1 MIKRYNQF
9 IKKINEAGEE
19 QAPVI
24 TPNPTT
30 TPAPAID
37 PAETPDKRR
46 ERYTIKKPS
55 VDPDPLAYGEEGIE
69 DNLESLNKIL
79 KGELID
85 DNTVKYKGHEITLP
99 SETGEF
105 EVDGVRRIKREGGKL
120 VPTSSS
126 EDVIE
131 YLNNPEAQAE
141 AQGAQ
146 SRRSQAQAQRGA
158 QAQVQAQMGAQAQYE
173 NFETQDSEEYDEYK
187 NDDDDDDDF
196 GFESPFCKPC
206 EGTGCEECDGSGM
219 KRNPVVNNDYISGYD
234 DEFETQTGKDPE
246 SEALSGEK
254 VDVEETGRKRQ
265 AQFESKSYKS
275 RFRTKF

>member
-1 MIKRYNQF
+1 MIKKYNQF
-9 IKKINEAGEE
+9 IKRINEAGEE
-19 QAPVI
+19 QAPVV
-24 TPNPTT
+24 TPTPTT

-55 VDPDPLAYGEEGIE
+55 VDPDPLAYGEGVEDSLEYLNDTLEGSE
-69 DNLESLNKIL
+69 LMNNIL
-79 KGELID
+79 K
-85 DNTVKYKGHEITLP
+85 YQGHEITLP
-99 SETGEF
+99 SETEQF
-105 EVDGVRRIKREGGKL
+105 EVDGVRRIKREGNKL

-131 YLNNPEAQAE
+131 YLNNPEAQSE

-146 SRRSQAQAQRGA
+146 SRRSQAQAQRGS

-173 NFETQDSEEYDEYK
+173 NFETQD
-187 NDDDDDDDF
+187 DDDDDF

-206 EGTGCEECDGSGM
+206 EGKGCEECDGSGM
-219 KRNPVVNNDYISGYD
+219 KRNSIFPDSKEVDE

-254 VDVEETGRKRQ
+254 VDVQETGRKRQ

>member
-1 MIKRYNQF
+1 MIKKYNQF
-9 IKKINEAGEE
+9 IKRINEAGEE

-24 TPNPTT
+24 TPTPTT
-30 TPAPAID
+30 TPAPTET
-37 PAETPDKRR
+37 PSTTPDKRR
-46 ERYTIKKPS
+46 ERYTIQKPS
-55 VDPDPLAYGEEGIE
+55 VDPDPLASAGEGVEDSLEYLHDTLEGSE
-69 DNLESLNKIL
+69 LMNNIL
-79 KGELID
+79 
-85 DNTVKYKGHEITLP
+85 KYKGHEITLP
-99 SETGEF
+99 SETEQF

-131 YLNNPEAQAE
+131 YLNNPETQAE

-158 QAQVQAQMGAQAQYE
+158 QAQYE
-173 NFETQDSEEYDEYK
+173 NFETQDSEEYEEYK
-187 NDDDDDDDF
+187 NDDPSDEDN
-196 GFESPFCKPC
+196 S
-206 EGTGCEECDGSGM
+206 
-219 KRNPVVNNDYISGYD
+219 DYISGYD

-254 VDVEETGRKRQ
+254 VDVEETGKKRQ

-275 RFRTKF
+275 RFRTKL

>member
-1 MIKRYNQF
+1 MIKKYNQF
-9 IKKINEAGEE
+9 IKRINEAGEE

-24 TPNPTT
+24 TPTPTT
-30 TPAPAID
+30 TPAPTET
-37 PAETPDKRR
+37 PSTTPDKRR
-46 ERYTIKKPS
+46 ERYTIQKPS
-55 VDPDPLAYGEEGIE
+55 VDPDPLASAGEGVEDSLEYLHDTLEGSE
-69 DNLESLNKIL
+69 LMNNIL
-79 KGELID
+79 K
-85 DNTVKYKGHEITLP
+85 YQGHEITLP
-99 SETGEF
+99 SETEQF
-105 EVDGVRRIKREGGKL
+105 EVDGVRKIKREGNKL

-146 SRRSQAQAQRGA
+146 YRRIQAQAQRGS
-158 QAQVQAQMGAQAQYE
+158 QSQVEESVDYTMGRTE
-173 NFETQDSEEYDEYK
+173 NQLPNPPEEIELNINDE
-187 NDDDDDDDF
+187 
-196 GFESPFCKPC
+196 E
-206 EGTGCEECDGSGM
+206 
-219 KRNPVVNNDYISGYD
+219 

>member
-24 TPNPTT
+24 TPTPTT
-30 TPAPAID
+30 TPAPTET
-37 PAETPDKRR
+37 PSTTPDKRR
-46 ERYTIKKPS
+46 ERYTIQKPS
-55 VDPDPLAYGEEGIE
+55 VDPDPLASAGEGVEDSLEYLHDTLEGSE
-69 DNLESLNKIL
+69 LMNNIL
-79 KGELID
+79 
-85 DNTVKYKGHEITLP
+85 KYKGHEITLP
-99 SETGEF
+99 SETEEF
-105 EVDGVRRIKREGGKL
+105 EVDGVRRIKREGNKL

-158 QAQVQAQMGAQAQYE
+158 QAQVQMGAQAQYE
-173 NFETQDSEEYDEYK
+173 NLETQDEEDDIHLQHRNMSFDDE
-187 NDDDDDDDF
+187 NL
-196 GFESPFCKPC
+196 
-206 EGTGCEECDGSGM
+206 EE
-219 KRNPVVNNDYISGYD
+219 

-254 VDVEETGRKRQ
+254 VDVEETGIKRQ
-265 AQFESKSYKS
+265 AQFESKSYRS
-275 RFRTKF
+275 RFRTKL

>member
-1 MIKRYNQF
+1 MIKKYNQF
-9 IKKINEAGEE
+9 IKRINEAGEE
-19 QAPVI
+19 QAPVV
-24 TPNPTT
+24 TPTPPP

-55 VDPDPLAYGEEGIE
+55 VDPDPLAYGEGVEDSLEYLNDTLEGSE
-69 DNLESLNKIL
+69 LMNNIL
-79 KGELID
+79 K
-85 DNTVKYKGHEITLP
+85 YQGHEITLP
-99 SETGEF
+99 SETEQF

-146 SRRSQAQAQRGA
+146 SRRSQAQAQRGS

-187 NDDDDDDDF
+187 NDDPSDEDN
-196 GFESPFCKPC
+196 S
-206 EGTGCEECDGSGM
+206 
-219 KRNPVVNNDYISGYD
+219 DYISGYD

-265 AQFESKSYKS
+265 AQFESKSYRS
-275 RFRTKF
+275 RFRTKL

>member
-1 MIKRYNQF
+1 MIKKYNQF
-9 IKKINEAGEE
+9 IKRINEAGEE

-55 VDPDPLAYGEEGIE
+55 VDPDPLAYGEGVEDSLEYLHDTLEGSE
-69 DNLESLNKIL
+69 LMNNIL
-79 KGELID
+79 K
-85 DNTVKYKGHEITLP
+85 YQGHEITLP
-99 SETGEF
+99 SETEQF

-158 QAQVQAQMGAQAQYE
+158 QAQDQMGAQAQYE
-173 NFETQDSEEYDEYK
+173 NLETQDEEDDIHLQHRNMSLADE
-187 NDDDDDDDF
+187 NL
-196 GFESPFCKPC
+196 
-206 EGTGCEECDGSGM
+206 EE
-219 KRNPVVNNDYISGYD
+219 

>member
-1 MIKRYNQF
+1 MEDSLEYLND
-9 IKKINEAGEE
+9 
-19 QAPVI
+19 
-24 TPNPTT
+24 T
-30 TPAPAID
+30 
-37 PAETPDKRR
+37 
-46 ERYTIKKPS
+46 
-55 VDPDPLAYGEEGIE
+55 LEGSE
-69 DNLESLNKIL
+69 LMNNIL
-79 KGELID
+79 K
-85 DNTVKYKGHEITLP
+85 YQGHEITLP
-99 SETGEF
+99 SETEQF

-146 SRRSQAQAQRGA
+146 SRRSQAQAQRGS

-187 NDDDDDDDF
+187 NDDPSDEDN
-196 GFESPFCKPC
+196 S
-206 EGTGCEECDGSGM
+206 
-219 KRNPVVNNDYISGYD
+219 DYISGYD

-265 AQFESKSYKS
+265 AQFESKSYRS
-275 RFRTKF
+275 RFRTKL

>member
-1 MIKRYNQF
+1 MIKKYNQF
-9 IKKINEAGEE
+9 IKRINEAGEE
-19 QAPVI
+19 QAPVV
-24 TPNPTT
+24 TPTPTT
-30 TPAPAID
+30 TPAPTET
-37 PAETPDKRR
+37 PSTTPDKRR

-55 VDPDPLAYGEEGIE
+55 VDPDPLAYGEEGLE

-146 SRRSQAQAQRGA
+146 SRRSQAQAQRGS

-173 NFETQDSEEYDEYK
+173 NLETQDEEDDIHLQHRNMSLDDE
-187 NDDDDDDDF
+187 NL
-196 GFESPFCKPC
+196 
-206 EGTGCEECDGSGM
+206 EE
-219 KRNPVVNNDYISGYD
+219 

-254 VDVEETGRKRQ
+254 VDVQETGRKRQ

-275 RFRTKF
+275 RFRTKL

>member
-1 MIKRYNQF
+1 MIKKYNQF
-9 IKKINEAGEE
+9 IKRINEAGEE

-24 TPNPTT
+24 TPTPTT
-30 TPAPAID
+30 TPAPTET
-37 PAETPDKRR
+37 PSTTPDKRR
-46 ERYTIKKPS
+46 ERYTIQKPS
-55 VDPDPLAYGEEGIE
+55 VDPDPLASAGEGVEDSLEYLHDTLEGSE
-69 DNLESLNKIL
+69 LMNNIL
-79 KGELID
+79 
-85 DNTVKYKGHEITLP
+85 KYKGHEITLP

-146 SRRSQAQAQRGA
+146 YRRIQAQAQRGS
-158 QAQVQAQMGAQAQYE
+158 QSQVEESVDYTMGRTE
-173 NFETQDSEEYDEYK
+173 NQLPNPPEEIELNINDE
-187 NDDDDDDDF
+187 
-196 GFESPFCKPC
+196 E
-206 EGTGCEECDGSGM
+206 
-219 KRNPVVNNDYISGYD
+219 

-265 AQFESKSYKS
+265 AQFESKSYRS

>member
-1 MIKRYNQF
+1 MIKKYNQF
-9 IKKINEAGEE
+9 IKRINEAGEE
-19 QAPVI
+19 QAPVV
-24 TPNPTT
+24 TPTPTT

-55 VDPDPLAYGEEGIE
+55 VDPDPLAYGEGVEDSLEYLNDTLEGSE
-69 DNLESLNKIL
+69 LMNNIL
-79 KGELID
+79 K
-85 DNTVKYKGHEITLP
+85 YQGHEITLP
-99 SETGEF
+99 SETEQF

-146 SRRSQAQAQRGA
+146 SRRSQAQAQRGP

-187 NDDDDDDDF
+187 NDDDDF

-265 AQFESKSYKS
+265 AQFESKSYRS
-275 RFRTKF
+275 RFRTKL

>member
-1 MIKRYNQF
+1 MIKKYNQF
-9 IKKINEAGEE
+9 IKRINEAGEE

-24 TPNPTT
+24 TPAPTT

-146 SRRSQAQAQRGA
+146 SRRSQALRSLYGSSWRS
-158 QAQVQAQMGAQAQYE
+158 
-173 NFETQDSEEYDEYK
+173 FI
-187 NDDDDDDDF
+187 
-196 GFESPFCKPC
+196 FCQKLH
-206 EGTGCEECDGSGM
+206 
-219 KRNPVVNNDYISGYD
+219 
-234 DEFETQTGKDPE
+234 KD
-246 SEALSGEK
+246 
-254 VDVEETGRKRQ
+254 TT
-265 AQFESKSYKS
+265 SY
-275 RFRTKF
+275 

>member
-1 MIKRYNQF
+1 MIKKYNQF
-9 IKKINEAGEE
+9 IKRINEAGEE

-24 TPNPTT
+24 TPTPTT
-30 TPAPAID
+30 TPAPTET
-37 PAETPDKRR
+37 PSTTPDKRR
-46 ERYTIKKPS
+46 ERYTIQKPS
-55 VDPDPLAYGEEGIE
+55 VDPDPLASAGEGVEDSLEYLHDTLEGSE
-69 DNLESLNKIL
+69 LMNNIL
-79 KGELID
+79 K
-85 DNTVKYKGHEITLP
+85 YQGHEITLP
-99 SETGEF
+99 SETEQF
-105 EVDGVRRIKREGGKL
+105 EVDGVRRIKREGNKL

-131 YLNNPEAQAE
+131 YLNNPEAQSE

-146 SRRSQAQAQRGA
+146 SRRSQSQAQR
-158 QAQVQAQMGAQAQYE
+158 VAQAQYE
-173 NFETQDSEEYDEYK
+173 NLESRDEEEYDEYK
-187 NDDDDDDDF
+187 NDDPSDEDN
-196 GFESPFCKPC
+196 S
-206 EGTGCEECDGSGM
+206 
-219 KRNPVVNNDYISGYD
+219 DYISGYD

>member
-1 MIKRYNQF
+1 MIKKYNQF
-9 IKKINEAGEE
+9 IKRINEAGEE
-19 QAPVI
+19 QAPVV
-24 TPNPTT
+24 TPTPTT

-55 VDPDPLAYGEEGIE
+55 VDPDPLAYGEGVEDSLEYLNDTLEGSE
-69 DNLESLNKIL
+69 LMNNIL
-79 KGELID
+79 K
-85 DNTVKYKGHEITLP
+85 YQGHEITLP
-99 SETGEF
+99 SETEQF

-146 SRRSQAQAQRGA
+146 SRRSQAQAQRGS

-187 NDDDDDDDF
+187 NDDPSDEDN
-196 GFESPFCKPC
+196 S
-206 EGTGCEECDGSGM
+206 
-219 KRNPVVNNDYISGYD
+219 DYISGYD

-265 AQFESKSYKS
+265 AQFESKSYRS
-275 RFRTKF
+275 RFRTKL

>member
-1 MIKRYNQF
+1 MIKKYNQF
-9 IKKINEAGEE
+9 IKRINEAGEE

-24 TPNPTT
+24 TPTPTT
-30 TPAPAID
+30 TPAPTET
-37 PAETPDKRR
+37 PSTTPDKRR

-55 VDPDPLAYGEEGIE
+55 VDPDPLASAGEGVEDSLEYLHDTLEGSE
-69 DNLESLNKIL
+69 LMNNIL
-79 KGELID
+79 K
-85 DNTVKYKGHEITLP
+85 YQGHEITLP
-99 SETGEF
+99 SETEQF
-105 EVDGVRRIKREGGKL
+105 EVDGVRKIKREGGKL

-131 YLNNPEAQAE
+131 YLNNPEAQSE

-146 SRRSQAQAQRGA
+146 SRRSQSQAQR
-158 QAQVQAQMGAQAQYE
+158 VAQAQYE
-173 NFETQDSEEYDEYK
+173 NLESRDEEEYDEYK
-187 NDDDDDDDF
+187 NDDPSDEDN
-196 GFESPFCKPC
+196 S
-206 EGTGCEECDGSGM
+206 
-219 KRNPVVNNDYISGYD
+219 DYISGYD

>member
-1 MIKRYNQF
+1 MIKKYNQF
-9 IKKINEAGEE
+9 IKRINEAGEE

-24 TPNPTT
+24 TPTPTT
-30 TPAPAID
+30 TPAPTET
-37 PAETPDKRR
+37 PSTTPDKRR
-46 ERYTIKKPS
+46 ERYTIQKPS
-55 VDPDPLAYGEEGIE
+55 VDPDPLASAGEGVEDSLEYLHDTLEGSE
-69 DNLESLNKIL
+69 LMNNIL
-79 KGELID
+79 K
-85 DNTVKYKGHEITLP
+85 YQGHEITLP
-99 SETGEF
+99 SETEQF
-105 EVDGVRRIKREGGKL
+105 EVDGVRKIKREGGKL

-131 YLNNPEAQAE
+131 YLNNPEAQSE

-146 SRRSQAQAQRGA
+146 SRRSQSQAQR
-158 QAQVQAQMGAQAQYE
+158 VAQAQYE
-173 NFETQDSEEYDEYK
+173 NLESRDEEEYDEYK
-187 NDDDDDDDF
+187 NDDPSDEDN
-196 GFESPFCKPC
+196 S
-206 EGTGCEECDGSGM
+206 
-219 KRNPVVNNDYISGYD
+219 DYISGYD

>member
-1 MIKRYNQF
+1 MIKKYNQF
-9 IKKINEAGEE
+9 IKRINEAGEE

-24 TPNPTT
+24 TPTPTT
-30 TPAPAID
+30 TPAPTET
-37 PAETPDKRR
+37 PSTTPDKRR
-46 ERYTIKKPS
+46 ERYTIQKPS
-55 VDPDPLAYGEEGIE
+55 VDPDPLASAGEGVEDSLEYLHDTLEGSE
-69 DNLESLNKIL
+69 LMNNIL
-79 KGELID
+79 K
-85 DNTVKYKGHEITLP
+85 YQGHEITLP
-99 SETGEF
+99 SETEQF
-105 EVDGVRRIKREGGKL
+105 EVDGVRKIKREGNKL

-146 SRRSQAQAQRGA
+146 YRRIQAQAQRGS
-158 QAQVQAQMGAQAQYE
+158 QSQVEESVDYTMGRTE
-173 NFETQDSEEYDEYK
+173 NQLPNPPEEIELNINDE
-187 NDDDDDDDF
+187 
-196 GFESPFCKPC
+196 E
-206 EGTGCEECDGSGM
+206 
-219 KRNPVVNNDYISGYD
+219 

-254 VDVEETGRKRQ
+254 VDVEETGRKKQ

>member
-1 MIKRYNQF
+1 MIKKYNQF
-9 IKKINEAGEE
+9 IKRINEAGEE

-37 PAETPDKRR
+37 PADPDKRR

-55 VDPDPLAYGEEGIE
+55 VDPDPLAYGEGVEDSLEYLNDTLEGSE
-69 DNLESLNKIL
+69 LMNNIL
-79 KGELID
+79 K
-85 DNTVKYKGHEITLP
+85 YQGHEITLP
-99 SETGEF
+99 SETEQF
-105 EVDGVRRIKREGGKL
+105 EVDGVRRIKREGNKL

-158 QAQVQAQMGAQAQYE
+158 QAQVQMGAQAQYE
-173 NFETQDSEEYDEYK
+173 NLETQDEEDDIHLQHRNMSFDDE
-187 NDDDDDDDF
+187 NL
-196 GFESPFCKPC
+196 
-206 EGTGCEECDGSGM
+206 EE
-219 KRNPVVNNDYISGYD
+219 

-254 VDVEETGRKRQ
+254 VDVEETGIKRQ
-265 AQFESKSYKS
+265 AQFESKSYRS
-275 RFRTKF
+275 RFRTKL